1 MNGIRAYFDRI
12 QGRLLAALGIGAL
25 AMLAVYVVSYRT
37 LDSFSHRISE
47 DLAHLQDRMELALQ
61 LEGVVVDQLNE
72 AQRYV
77 ITRDPAALIEANT
90 LAAGARQLQERLED
104 VIRRHE
110 GTTDHESRQALD
122 AIRSAHDV
130 TVAQIEAALA
140 QHAAGASDEAVDRVV
155 ALEPQMRVLR
165 TRIRDLSPSELRR
178 LDVQTIE
185 FMARTAGQKQLLL
198 LVLVVSIILGLIF
211 AYLTLQAIERP
222 LHRLVVA
229 ANQFGAGDLNVAVN
243 GRMPDEFRVLA
254 GAFTGM
260 AERFRVVVG
269 ETVDTAGR
277 VGRSAADLSHISEQ
291 VAAASG
297 EVSTAMIGITTGAEE
312 QAFGLR
318 TVDQALERM
327 REGATAIEGASQQVL
342 ELSTRIERVAVE
354 RRHDVSRALAM
365 LLELREVVRAS
376 DNEAH
381 ELQRASDRISTFVDS
396 IQGIARQTNLLALNA
411 AIEAARAGEHGRG
424 FGVVA
429 DEVRKLA
436 EASGRAARE
445 VDATVTQVRE
455 QIQAFVGTMERG
467 LSSVTGVEET
477 SRGADAAFEEIVQAV
492 AQVREAAG
500 RVVDAAGANR
510 ASFEMVDD
518 AVRNVGAA
526 AESHAASAQ
535 EVSAAAE
542 EQSAATEEMSAA
554 SVELLTA
561 ADRLR
566 ELVAGFRV

>member
-12 QGRLLAALGIGAL
+12 QGRLMAALGIGAL
-25 AMLAVYVVSYRT
+25 ALLAVYIVSYRT
-37 LDSFSHRISE
+37 LDSFTNQMSE
-47 DLAHLQDRMELALQ
+47 DLVHVQDRMERALQ
-61 LEGVVVDQLNE
+61 LESAVVDQL
-72 AQRYV
+72 AAVQQYI
-77 ITRDPAALIEANT
+77 ITRDGNALIEAT
-90 LAAGARQLQERLED
+90 GLTATVRQEYERLEQ
-104 VIRRHE
+104 VVQRRS
-110 GTTDHESRQALD
+110 G
-122 AIRSAHDV
+122 
-130 TVAQIEAALA
+130 
-140 QHAAGASDEAVDRVV
+140 SDEAAQQLLAGIRAGHEETAGQVEVALADLTAGRADEAAARVA
-155 ALEPQMRVLR
+155 ALEPQMRALR
-165 TRIRDLSPSELRR
+165 LRIRDMSLAELRR
-178 LDVQTIE
+178 IDVQTGE
-185 FMARTAGQKQLLL
+185 FIARAASQKQILLI
-198 LVLVVSIILGLIF
+198 VLAISVILALIF

-229 ANQFGAGDLNVAVN
+229 ANQFGAGDLNVSVN

-260 AERFRVVVG
+260 AERIRVVVG
-269 ETVDTAGR
+269 ATVDTAAQIGQA
-277 VGRSAADLSHISEQ
+277 AADLSNISEQ

-327 REGATAIEGASQQVL
+327 RAGATAIEQASQQVL
-342 ELSTRIERVAVE
+342 ELSTLIEQVAVD
-354 RRHDVSRALAM
+354 RRHEVSRALAM
-365 LLELREVVRAS
+365 LLELREVVRTS
-376 DNEAH
+376 DEEVH
-381 ELQRASDRISTFVDS
+381 ELQHASTRISTFVGS

-467 LSSVTGVEET
+467 LASVTGVEET
-477 SRGADAAFEEIVQAV
+477 SRGADAAFEEIVHAV
-492 AQVREAAG
+492 TQVRHAAG
-500 RVVDAAGANR
+500 RVVEAADANR
-510 ASFEMVDD
+510 ASFEMVDE

-526 AESHAASAQ
+526 AESHAASAE

-561 ADRLR
+561 ADRLK

>member
-37 LDSFSHRISE
+37 LDSFSHRISA
-47 DLAHLQDRMELALQ
+47 DLNHLQDRMELALQ
-61 LEGVVVDQLNE
+61 LEGAVVDQLHA

-77 ITRDPAALIEANT
+77 TTQDAATLIEAT
-90 LAAGARQLQERLED
+90 SLAAGAGQFYERLED
-104 VIRRHE
+104 AIRRRD
-110 GTTDHESRQALD
+110 GAADRESQQALA
-122 AIRSAHDV
+122 AIRTAHQETV
-130 TVAQIEAALA
+130 TEIETALA
-140 QHAAGASDEAVDRVV
+140 RHAAGLQDEAVARVA
-155 ALEPQMRVLR
+155 ALEPQLR
-165 TRIRDLSPSELRR
+165 GLRARIRQLSLSELRR
-178 LDVQTIE
+178 LDVQTAE
-185 FMARTAGQKQLLL
+185 FTARTAGQKQRLL
-198 LVLVVSIILGLIF
+198 LVLAVAIILGLVF
-211 AYLTLQAIERP
+211 AYLTLRAIERP
-222 LHRLVVA
+222 LNRLVLA

-243 GRMPDEFRVLA
+243 GAMPDEFRVLA

-277 VGRSAADLSHISEQ
+277 IGRSAADLSHISEQ

-327 REGATAIEGASQQVL
+327 RDGATAIEGASQQVL
-342 ELSTRIERVAVE
+342 ELSTRIEQVAVD

-376 DNEAH
+376 DDEAH

-467 LSSVTGVEET
+467 LASVAGVEET

-492 AQVREAAG
+492 GQVREAAG
-500 RVVDAAGANR
+500 RVVDAAGMNR

-526 AESHAASAQ
+526 AESHAASAE

-561 ADRLR
+561 ADRLK